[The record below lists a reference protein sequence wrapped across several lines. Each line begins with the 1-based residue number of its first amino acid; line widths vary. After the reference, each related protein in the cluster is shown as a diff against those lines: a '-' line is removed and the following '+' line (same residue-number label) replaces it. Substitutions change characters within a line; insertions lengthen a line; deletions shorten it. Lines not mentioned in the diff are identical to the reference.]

1 MRVTCLKLKT
11 GVSFV
16 QFGRTFGG
24 NLRFTAAPTPG
35 APGSV
40 VQNVKATARPD
51 LSGVLMETTIINK
64 FSGKPFNS
72 YVIPFES
79 IDGFEIEAEPVEE
92 PGSLMAAETPEPP
105 AVPAPPEPSPEKR
118 KPGRPPKVA
127 AALALLFVL
136 LGAPAY
142 ASDASTDKLSAT
154 ASVLAKVRCIDGPG
168 AECMTCVHPGT
179 EQFQI
184 VCGLKPKDTAKPAK
198 KVAKK

>member
-79 IDGFEIEAEPVEE
+79 IDGFEIEAEVEAPE
-92 PGSLMAAETPEPP
+92 VAAPEPVAAAPEP
-105 AVPAPPEPSPEKR
+105 AAAPPEPSPEKR

-127 AALALLFVL
+127 AAMALLFAL
-136 LGAPAY
+136 ASAPAM
-142 ASDASTDKLSAT
+142 AGDASSDVATSAGFVLSKL
-154 ASVLAKVRCIDGPG
+154 RCVDGPAAG
-168 AECMTCVHPGT
+168 CLTCAHPKT

-184 VCGLKPKDTAKPAK
+184 VCGLPEKKSAK
-198 KVAKK
+198 KK